1 MNRNSETQAAAPGLF
16 LPSKRAA
23 AIIAGVGVAAF
34 GAALV
39 LRYLI
44 VQNTEIGIACEAG
57 EESFVCAFRLAVILL
72 FIRGVFGWVALI
84 AAVLNLWRPNSILFG
99 TGIIFA
105 LLGLVLYNTRVAAL
119 AVVLL
124 VLSLA
129 RPSPEGR

>member
-1 MNRNSETQAAAPGLF
+1 MNQNSETQTAAPRLF

-23 AIIAGVGVAAF
+23 GLISAVGPAAL
-34 GAALV
+34 GAALF
-39 LRYLI
+39 LRYFI
-44 VQNTEIGIACEAG
+44 VQDTELGVACEAG
-57 EESFVCAFRLAVILL
+57 EESSTCAVRLAVIML
-72 FIRGVFGWVALI
+72 FMRGVFGWVALM

-99 TGIIFA
+99 TGIVFA

-119 AVVLL
+119 AVALL